1 VHENFDRDDYISDS
15 DDYEAVLQSL
25 LKPDAHEESLPQ
37 PFDEDEDRRLIKEV
51 LQFSKI
57 EEAKKEGKINLD
69 HLKRKNRDKEVSPAE
84 SVKDLRQPPN
94 DLLQMP
100 AIFNGKKASV
110 ALQPIEFNAYE
121 QSPSKHRRRHDSPST
136 AKDTQ
141 LQMEPSYGFLP
152 GSMLDHDDLGMM
164 DDILK
169 NDSTKKHVNASQRNL
184 PPVSQMEQKPRKI
197 TVTGSYQ

>member
-1 VHENFDRDDYISDS
+1 VHENFDKDDYISDS
-15 DDYEAVLQSL
+15 DDYDAVLQSL
-25 LKPDAHEESLPQ
+25 LQPNAAEDSLPQ
-37 PFDEDEDRRLIKEV
+37 PLDEDEDRRLIKEV

-69 HLKRKNRDKEVSPAE
+69 HLKRKNKEVAPAE
-84 SVKDLRQPPN
+84 SVKDLRQPKTE
-94 DLLQMP
+94 LLQMP

-110 ALQPIEFNAYE
+110 ALQPIEFNAYD
-121 QSPSKHRRRHDSPST
+121 QSPSKHRRGRDSPST

-169 NDSTKKHVNASQRNL
+169 HDDTKKHVNASQRNL
-184 PPVSQMEQKPRKI
+184 PPVS
-197 TVTGSYQ
+197 